1 MRAAAEALDGPT
13 VAWAAS
19 LAREH
24 HCTIL
29 AGSFVERDGEQLFN
43 TSVLIDPDGAIVGHY
58 RKVHLFDVAVEGA
71 TSRESDTFSAGDDA
85 VVATLTDGT
94 RLGLTICYD
103 LRFPELF
110 RIEALRGAQLIAAPS
125 AFTAATGA
133 DHWELLVRAR
143 ALENQVAVIAAAQWG
158 TSPDGVRR
166 HGHALIVDAWGT
178 VMAEAPGEG
187 DVVIAAEVDARS
199 GLLYRGGERAAL
211 ARVDDLVVH
220 REHEA
225 RRDGERSAS
234 HTDGAGTLKPVAR
247 CGRSC
252 LVGGIKA
259 PRVSAC
265 FSRRCAARRRHFN
278 SRSERLRRQPKRSG
292 GTNDA
297 KDSAEQRNAATPRT
311 RIRRQRRRR

>member
-1 MRAAAEALDGPT
+1 MRVAAIQMRCGTDRADNLERATALVGEATAHGAELVVLPELFSSLGRNSDMRAAAETLDGPT
-13 VAWAAS
+13 VAWASA

-24 HCTIL
+24 NCLIL
-29 AGSFVERDGEQLFN
+29 AGSFVERDGEELFN
-43 TSVLIDPDGAIVGHY
+43 TSCLLDPAGTLVAHY
-58 RKVHLFDVAVEGA
+58 RKVHLFDVDVEGA

-187 DVVIAAEVDARS
+187 DVVIAAEVDLTANEQVRKRLPS
-199 GLLYRGGERAAL
+199 LANRRPDAYRWP
-211 ARVDDLVVH
+211 D
-220 REHEA
+220 
-225 RRDGERSAS
+225 
-234 HTDGAGTLKPVAR
+234 
-247 CGRSC
+247 
-252 LVGGIKA
+252 
-259 PRVSAC
+259 
-265 FSRRCAARRRHFN
+265 
-278 SRSERLRRQPKRSG
+278 
-292 GTNDA
+292 
-297 KDSAEQRNAATPRT
+297 
-311 RIRRQRRRR
+311 

>member
-1 MRAAAEALDGPT
+1 MRVAALQMHCSADRADNFTRAAALIGEATAQGAELVVLPELFASLGRNTDMRAAAEMLDGPT

-24 HCTIL
+24 HCAIL
-29 AGSFVERDGEQLFN
+29 AGSFVESDGEQLFN
-43 TSVLIDPDGAIVGHY
+43 TSVLIDPDGAIVAHY
-58 RKVHLFDVAVEGA
+58 RKVHLFDVDVEGA
-71 TSRESDTFSAGDDA
+71 SSRESDTFSAGDDA

-94 RLGLTICYD
+94 KLGLTICYD

-187 DVVIAAEVDARS
+187 DAVITADIDFTGNEQVRKRLPSLANRRPDA
-199 GLLYRGGERAAL
+199 YRWP
-211 ARVDDLVVH
+211 D
-220 REHEA
+220 
-225 RRDGERSAS
+225 
-234 HTDGAGTLKPVAR
+234 
-247 CGRSC
+247 
-252 LVGGIKA
+252 
-259 PRVSAC
+259 
-265 FSRRCAARRRHFN
+265 
-278 SRSERLRRQPKRSG
+278 
-292 GTNDA
+292 
-297 KDSAEQRNAATPRT
+297 
-311 RIRRQRRRR
+311 

>member
-1 MRAAAEALDGPT
+1 MRVAAIQMHCSADRADNLTRAAALVADAADQHAELIVLPELFASLGRNSDMRAAAEMLDGPT
-13 VAWAAS
+13 VAWASA

-24 HCTIL
+24 HCSIV
-29 AGSFVERDGEQLFN
+29 AGSFIERENDELFN
-43 TSVLIDPDGAIVGHY
+43 TSVLLNPDGAIVAHY
-58 RKVHLFDVAVEGA
+58 RKVHLFDVDVEGA

-94 RLGLTICYD
+94 RLGLSICYD

-178 VMAEAPGEG
+178 VLTEAPGEG
-187 DVVIAAEVDARS
+187 DVVITADIDLTTNEQVRKRLPSLANRRPDA
-199 GLLYRGGERAAL
+199 YRWP
-211 ARVDDLVVH
+211 D
-220 REHEA
+220 
-225 RRDGERSAS
+225 
-234 HTDGAGTLKPVAR
+234 
-247 CGRSC
+247 
-252 LVGGIKA
+252 
-259 PRVSAC
+259 
-265 FSRRCAARRRHFN
+265 
-278 SRSERLRRQPKRSG
+278 
-292 GTNDA
+292 
-297 KDSAEQRNAATPRT
+297 
-311 RIRRQRRRR
+311 